1 MAIIKGELLQ
11 WLINFLIKKTS
22 GGALKNEDI
31 LNKELAEKLHK
42 PITTKFEIRKVHSFF
57 IDNIW
62 GADLANMQ
70 LISKF
75 SKGFRFLLCVI
86 GIYNKYAWVVPLK
99 GKAGITIT
107 NAFQKVLD
115 ESNRKRNKTWVDKSS
130 EFYNRSMK

>member
-1 MAIIKGELLQ
+1 MVNK
-11 WLINFLIKKTS
+11 FFDKKTS
-22 GGALKNEDI
+22 GGALNNEHI

-42 PITTKFEIRKVHSFF
+42 PVTTKFEKRKVNSIF

-86 GIYNKYAWVVPLK
+86 DVYNKYAWVVPLK
-99 GKAGITIT
+99 GKTGITIT

-115 ESNRKRNKTWVDKSS
+115 ESNRKRNKTWVDNGS

>member
-42 PITTKFEIRKVHSFF
+42 PITTKFEKRKVHSFF

-75 SKGFRFLLCVI
+75 SKGFRFLLYVI
-86 GIYNKYAWVVPLK
+86 DIYYKYA
-99 GKAGITIT
+99 
-107 NAFQKVLD
+107 
-115 ESNRKRNKTWVDKSS
+115 
-130 EFYNRSMK
+130 

>member
-42 PITTKFEIRKVHSFF
+42 PITTKFEKRKVQSLF

-86 GIYNKYAWVVPLK
+86 DVYNKYAWVVPLK
-99 GKAGITIT
+99 GKTGITIT

-115 ESNRKRNKTWVDKSS
+115 ESNRKRNKTWVDNGS

>member
-1 MAIIKGELLQ
+1 MVNK
-11 WLINFLIKKTS
+11 FFDKKTS

-42 PITTKFEIRKVHSFF
+42 PITTKFEKRKVQSLF

-86 GIYNKYAWVVPLK
+86 DVYNKYAWVVPLK
-99 GKAGITIT
+99 GKTGITIT

-115 ESNRKRNKTWVDKSS
+115 ESNRKRNKTWIDNGS

>member
-1 MAIIKGELLQ
+1 MVNK
-11 WLINFLIKKTS
+11 FFDKKTS

-42 PITTKFEIRKVHSFF
+42 PITTKFEKRKVHSFF

>member
-1 MAIIKGELLQ
+1 MADIKGILLQ

-99 GKAGITIT
+99 GKVGITIT

>member
-1 MAIIKGELLQ
+1 MVNK
-11 WLINFLIKKTS
+11 FFDKKTS

-42 PITTKFEIRKVHSFF
+42 PITTKFEKRKVQSLF

-75 SKGFRFLLCVI
+75 SKGFRSLLCVI
-86 GIYNKYAWVVPLK
+86 DIYNKYAWVVPLK
-99 GKAGITIT
+99 GKTGITIT

-115 ESNRKRNKTWVDKSS
+115 ESNRKRNKTWVDNGS

>member
-42 PITTKFEIRKVHSFF
+42 PITTKFEKRKVQSLF